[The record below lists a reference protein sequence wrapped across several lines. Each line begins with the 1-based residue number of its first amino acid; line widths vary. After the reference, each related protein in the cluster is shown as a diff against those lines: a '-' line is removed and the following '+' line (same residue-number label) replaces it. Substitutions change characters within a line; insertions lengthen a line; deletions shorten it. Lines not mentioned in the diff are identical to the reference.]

1 MLHLTQCQEEN
12 IQISKGF
19 LMLNPQYVKIKF
31 YAVRYTYSPE
41 IHSEKVQILLLRVEK
56 HVKFTMLVS
65 RSKETQNF
73 VEFEMTDE

>member
-1 MLHLTQCQEEN
+1 ML
-12 IQISKGF
+12 
-19 LMLNPQYVKIKF
+19 
-31 YAVRYTYSPE
+31 YTYSPE
-41 IHSEKVQILLLRVEK
+41 IHLEKVQILLLRVKK